1 LLLKDSLRGGPD
13 LKNNVIEKFGNNG
26 VGKEQIIFL
35 DHQESLSDH
44 LRLYNKANAALDTF
58 PYPGVTTSCEAIL
71 MGLPVLTMKG
81 FNFNSRCG
89 ESINKTIDMEH
100 MIADDEKDYLEKA
113 FLLME
118 DTNLVNKYGINLR
131 KKALSSALFDTETF
145 AKDFQNLILKVN
157 KEYI

>member
-1 LLLKDSLRGGPD
+1 
-13 LKNNVIEKFGNNG
+13 
-26 VGKEQIIFL
+26 
-35 DHQESLSDH
+35 
-44 LRLYNKANAALDTF
+44 
-58 PYPGVTTSCEAIL
+58 

-118 DTNLVNKYGINLR
+118 DTNLVNKYGTNLR
-131 KKALSSALFDTETF
+131 KKALSSALFDTKTF

-157 KEYI
+157 KEHI